1 MLIEI
6 PLDSKDM
13 KVARVTTMDSAL
25 CWGLITFEEG
35 VVKSIECFERRE
47 DINDFVD
54 YAIVAK
60 QGEPIWPMM
69 EESIFVLVAE
79 EGMGLDEVME
89 RFRFKELHEA
99 SF

>member
-6 PLDSKDM
+6 PFDSKDM
-13 KVARVTTMDSAL
+13 ESAGVATMDSAL
-25 CWGLITFEEG
+25 CWGLVTFEEG
-35 VVKSIECFERRE
+35 VVKSIEWFDRRE

-54 YAIVAK
+54 YAIVAR
-60 QGEPIWPMM
+60 QGEPIWPLM
-69 EESIFVLVAE
+69 EEGIFVLVAE
-79 EGMGLDEVME
+79 EGMKLDEVME

>member
-6 PLDSKDM
+6 PLDSRDTQSA
-13 KVARVTTMDSAL
+13 KVAPMDSAK

-99 SF
+99 NF